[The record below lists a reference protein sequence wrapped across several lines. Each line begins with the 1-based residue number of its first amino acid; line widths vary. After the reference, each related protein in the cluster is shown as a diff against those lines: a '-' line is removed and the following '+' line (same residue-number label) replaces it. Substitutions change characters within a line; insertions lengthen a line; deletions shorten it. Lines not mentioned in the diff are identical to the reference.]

1 MKTTRRMLSALR
13 KPRFG
18 WIEVTIAVGTVAAV
32 ITTLLTQRYLEFR
45 GRLLTAACQNSL
57 PEVRLAEE
65 KVPHEGTVY
74 RQPYDF
80 SVDWFT
86 YNVPIWERALA
97 EFRGK
102 PNVHYLEIGAYEG
115 RSVVWMLE
123 NIATDQSARVTVV
136 DVFDRPYKDK
146 YFANLERTGAAD
158 KVTTIANFSQVALR
172 SLPLDSF
179 DIIYIDGS
187 HAKEDVL
194 EDAVLSWR
202 LLKEGGILIFDDY
215 RWAGCFVEGTCD
227 APTDFPKTAIDAFT
241 QCFADHLEVMHNSYQ
256 VVLRKHRPA
265 RVDVI
270 AVR

>member
-1 MKTTRRMLSALR
+1 MLSALR

-18 WIEVTIAVGTVAAV
+18 WIEVTLAVGMVAAV
-32 ITTLLTQRYLEFR
+32 ITTLLTHRYLEFQR
-45 GRLLTAACQNSL
+45 ELAIAAFQNSL
-57 PEVRLAEE
+57 PEVRIAEE
-65 KVPHEGTVY
+65 KMPLEATVY

-80 SVDWFT
+80 SVDWFS
-86 YNVPIWERALA
+86 YNIPVWERALA
-97 EFRGK
+97 EFRGR

-123 NIATDQSARVTVV
+123 NVLTDHSARATAI

-146 YFANLERTGAAD
+146 YFANIERTGAAD
-158 KVTTIANFSQVALR
+158 KVTTITNFSQVALR
-172 SLPLDSF
+172 GLPLDSF

-194 EDAVLSWR
+194 EDAVVSWR

-215 RWAGCFVEGTCD
+215 CWAGSFVEGTCD

-256 VVLRKHRPA
+256 VVLRKNR
-265 RVDVI
+265 R
-270 AVR
+270 